1 MKSAE
6 YLLVAVSPS
15 EQSRRAAKLAVK
27 LAKSMGVE
35 LRVVAVM
42 PAQVVGSP
50 LDQLLKPSAVE
61 AGIQSAVTVPDSAL
75 RRDLVALN
83 ELVTDLLE
91 ECESYGVRATYLPL
105 SSAGDVVTKILS
117 EVREGCLGVIL
128 GAGERR
134 PSRLGQVAEGISK
147 RSPVPV
153 VLVP

>member
-1 MKSAE
+1 MEAE

-15 EQSRRAAKLAVK
+15 EQSRRAGRLALR
-27 LAKSMGVE
+27 LAKQLGVE

-42 PAQVVGSP
+42 PAQLVGSP
-50 LDQLLKPSAVE
+50 LDQLVKPSAVE

-75 RRDLVALN
+75 RRDLLALN
-83 ELVTDLLE
+83 EIVMELLE
-91 ECESYGVRATYLPL
+91 QSRATGVRAAYIPL
-105 SSAGDVVTKILS
+105 SGSGDVVSRILS
-117 EVREGCLGVIL
+117 EVKRGCVAVVL

-134 PSRLGQVAEGISK
+134 PGRLGHVAESVAR